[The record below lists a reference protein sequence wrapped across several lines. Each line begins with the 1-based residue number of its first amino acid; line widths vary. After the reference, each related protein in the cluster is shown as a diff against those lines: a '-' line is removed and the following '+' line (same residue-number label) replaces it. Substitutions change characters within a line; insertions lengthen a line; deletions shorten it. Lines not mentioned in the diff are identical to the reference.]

1 MFFVSDSIF
10 AQSRNLTVAI
20 IIDYEFPFSVGK
32 SQTVRLWA
40 FFFVTL
46 VCVAII
52 YCVLPKQYCILRP
65 CNRLR
70 KIQGTSFD
78 IFVKF

>member
-20 IIDYEFPFSVGK
+20 IIDYEFPFSVGE
-32 SQTVRLWA
+32 SQTSD
-40 FFFVTL
+40 FVFLTL

-52 YCVLPKQYCILRP
+52 YCVFQIILY
-65 CNRLR
+65 L
-70 KIQGTSFD
+70 TSLQ
-78 IFVKF
+78 